1 MSFAAL
7 GSLLA
12 AIAMQL
18 VGGFVNRKIPFLSR
32 YNIPDPITGGLIFAV
47 LASAALEFFDFTITF
62 DQSIKPLLLL
72 MFFAGVGLCADLRL
86 LKRGGKALPIFLA
99 LLLPFILLQNATGV
113 AMAWLLDLHPI
124 FGLVAGSIA
133 LTGGH
138 GTAAAYTD
146 GFAQINN
153 LQMVVELGMMLA
165 TVGLVVG
172 GIVGGPVAQFL
183 IKRHGLRSAA
193 EEAVDTHVFHEAP
206 APISTHSALAALA
219 GVIAAVLGGQW
230 LAGLFS
236 DSPITVPEF
245 LWCMILGI
253 AIRNLLPLARIR
265 FDDRPAEII
274 SNVSLSLFL
283 VMTMMTLDLL
293 DVARSAGPFMLIVL
307 VQIAVVVAYAVLV
320 CFRFMGR
327 DYEASVTTAAFLGF
341 SMGTTATAMA
351 NMQAVSA
358 KHGPAPTSFLIVPLA
373 GAFFVDIINA
383 FVLTMMLSLPF
394 VGG

>member
-12 AIAMQL
+12 AIFMQL
-18 VGGFVNRKIPFLSR
+18 VGGFVNRKISFLSR

-47 LASAALEFFDFTITF
+47 LASLALELFDFSINF

-72 MFFAGVGLCADLRL
+72 MFFAGVGMCADLRL

-99 LLLPFILLQNATGV
+99 VLLPFIALQNITGV
-113 AMAWLLDLHPI
+113 AIASLLDLHPI
-124 FGLVAGSIA
+124 FGLVAGSIT

-146 GFAQINN
+146 GFAQVHN

-165 TVGLVVG
+165 TMGLVIG
-172 GIVGGPVAQFL
+172 GILGGPITEFL
-183 IKRHGLRSAA
+183 IKRHGLRSMA
-193 EEAVDTHVFHEAP
+193 EEATKSHVYHEAP
-206 APISTHSALAALA
+206 ASITTHSALMALA
-219 GVIAAVLGGQW
+219 GVIAAVIGGQW
-230 LAGLFS
+230 LAGLFA
-236 DSPITVPEF
+236 DSPVTVPEF

-253 AIRNLLPLARIR
+253 AIRNLLPIARVQ

-293 DVARSAGPFMLIVL
+293 DVARS
-307 VQIAVVVAYAVLV
+307 
-320 CFRFMGR
+320 
-327 DYEASVTTAAFLGF
+327 
-341 SMGTTATAMA
+341 
-351 NMQAVSA
+351 
-358 KHGPAPTSFLIVPLA
+358 
-373 GAFFVDIINA
+373 
-383 FVLTMMLSLPF
+383 
-394 VGG
+394 

>member
-12 AIAMQL
+12 AIFMQL
-18 VGGFVNRKIPFLSR
+18 VGGFVNRKVSFLSR

-47 LASAALEFFDFTITF
+47 LASLALELFDFSINF

-72 MFFAGVGLCADLRL
+72 MFFAGVGMCADLRL

-99 LLLPFILLQNATGV
+99 VLLPFIALQNITGV
-113 AMAWLLDLHPI
+113 AIASLLDLHPI
-124 FGLVAGSIA
+124 FGLVAGSIT

-146 GFAQINN
+146 GFAQVHN

-165 TVGLVVG
+165 TMGLVIG
-172 GIVGGPVAQFL
+172 GILGGPITEFL

-193 EEAVDTHVFHEAP
+193 EEAARTHVYHEAP
-206 APISTHSALAALA
+206 SAISTHSALMALA
-219 GVIAAVLGGQW
+219 GVIAAVIGGQW
-230 LAGLFS
+230 LAGLFA
-236 DSPITVPEF
+236 DSPVTVPEF

-253 AIRNLLPLARIR
+253 AIRNLLPIARVQ

-293 DVARSAGPFMLIVL
+293 DVARSAGPFLLIVL
-307 VQIAVVVAYAVLV
+307 VQIIVVVAYAIFV
-320 CFRFMGR
+320 CFRLMGR
-327 DYEASVTTAAFLGF
+327 DYEASVTTAAFVGF

-351 NMQAVSA
+351 NMQAISA

-383 FVLTMMLSLPF
+383 FVLTVLLSLPF
-394 VGG
+394 IGG

>member
-7 GSLLA
+7 GSLLV
-12 AIAMQL
+12 AIFMQL
-18 VGGFVNRKIPFLSR
+18 VGGYVNRRIPFLSR
-32 YNIPDPITGGLIFAV
+32 YNIPDPVTGGLIFAV
-47 LASAALEFFDFTITF
+47 LASLALEFFDFHIEF

-72 MFFAGVGLCADLRL
+72 MFFAGVGLCADLRM

-99 LLLPFILLQNATGV
+99 LLLPFILIQNLTGV
-113 AMAWLLDLHPI
+113 AMARLLDLHPV
-124 FGLVAGSIA
+124 FGLVAGSIT

-146 GFAQINN
+146 GFAQVNN

-172 GIVGGPVAQFL
+172 GIIGGPVAQFL

-193 EEAVDTHVFHEAP
+193 EQAAETHVFHEAP
-206 APISTHSALAALA
+206 APMTTHSVLVALA
-219 GVIAAVLGGQW
+219 GVLTAVIGGQW
-230 LAGLFS
+230 LAALFS
-236 DSPITVPEF
+236 DIPVTIPEF
-245 LWCMILGI
+245 LWCMVLGI
-253 AIRNLLPLARIR
+253 AIRNLLPVAGVQV
-265 FDDRPAEII
+265 DDRPAEII
-274 SNVSLSLFL
+274 SSVSLSLFL
-283 VMTMMTLDLL
+283 VMTMMALDLL
-293 DVARSAGPFMLIVL
+293 DVARSAGPFLLIVL
-307 VQIAVVVAYAVLV
+307 VQVVVVIVYALLA

-351 NMQAVSA
+351 NMQAISA

-383 FVLTMMLSLPF
+383 FVITIMLSLPF

>member
-18 VGGFVNRKIPFLSR
+18 VGGFVNRKIAFLSR

-47 LASAALEFFDFTITF
+47 LASAALELFDFAISF

-86 LKRGGKALPIFLA
+86 LKRGGKALPVFLV
-99 LLLPFILLQNATGV
+99 LLLPFILVQNLTGM

-124 FGLVAGSIA
+124 FGLVAGSIT

-146 GFAQINN
+146 GFAQVNN

-165 TVGLVVG
+165 TVGLIIG
-172 GIVGGPVAQFL
+172 GVIGGPVAQFL

-193 EEAVDTHVFHEAP
+193 EAAAGTREFHEAP
-206 APISTHSALAALA
+206 APISTHSALMALA
-219 GVIAAVLGGQW
+219 GVIAAVIGGQW
-230 LAGLFS
+230 LGALFA
-236 DSPITVPEF
+236 DSAVTVPEF
-245 LWCMILGI
+245 LWCMVLGI
-253 AIRNLLPLARIR
+253 AIRNLLPFAGVR
-265 FDDRPAEII
+265 FDDRPADLI

-283 VMTMMTLDLL
+283 VMTMMALDLL
-293 DVARSAGPFMLIVL
+293 DVALSAGPFLLIIL
-307 VQIAVVVAYAVLV
+307 AQIAVVVAYAVLV

-351 NMQAVSA
+351 NMQAIAA

-373 GAFFVDIINA
+373 GAFFVDILNA
-383 FVLTMMLSLPF
+383 FVLTILLSLPF